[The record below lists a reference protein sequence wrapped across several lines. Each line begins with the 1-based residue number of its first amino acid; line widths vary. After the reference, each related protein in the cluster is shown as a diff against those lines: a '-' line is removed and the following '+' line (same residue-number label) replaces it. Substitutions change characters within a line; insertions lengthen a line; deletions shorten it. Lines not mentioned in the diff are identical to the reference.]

1 MTTHP
6 EPACRPHVNAGHDL
20 WHQPAGSGISRRAEN
35 ARIYEAKAICA
46 ACPLRAACLAAAT
59 DDDHGIWGGLTREE
73 RRTGIVRA
81 PKPKPEPRKPAAC
94 GTESGRNR
102 HRRLGEP
109 SCDACRAASR
119 EASARRRERAKG
131 AAA

>member
-6 EPACRPHVNAGHDL
+6 EPACRPHVKAGLDL
-20 WHQPAGSGISRRAEN
+20 WHKPAGSGQAGATSEA
-35 ARIYEAKAICA
+35 ARIREAKEICRT
-46 ACPLRAACLAAAT
+46 CPLIAACLAAAT
-59 DDDHGIWGGLTREE
+59 DDDHGVWAGLTREE

-131 AAA
+131 AA

>member
-1 MTTHP
+1 MTP
-6 EPACRPHVNAGHDL
+6 EPACRPIVRAGADL
-20 WHQPAGSGISRRAEN
+20 WHKPSGSGESAPRAEA
-35 ARIYEAKAICA
+35 ARIRDAKAVCA
-46 ACPLRAACLAAAT
+46 TCPVQAACLAAAT
-59 DDDHGIWGGLTREE
+59 DDDHGVWAGLTREE